1 MEYWIWG
8 EGGTNWEGKGEGG
21 KLPVCVIDVYV
32 LEWVSDEGGTNSLL
46 VTRIRGLMRSKG
58 FFCAGWEDSD
68 WRDSVDDGA
77 LERKA
82 NMDLTWKGK
91 VVDIPFTLGA

>member
-1 MEYWIWG
+1 
-8 EGGTNWEGKGEGG
+8 
-21 KLPVCVIDVYV
+21 
-32 LEWVSDEGGTNSLL
+32 
-46 VTRIRGLMRSKG
+46 MRSKG

-82 NMDLTWKGK
+82 NMDLTWEGK